1 MSEAFRKDF
10 HTKAGEKM
18 VLTPSPDYLSST
30 TFTNTTQTP
39 DSSKSTLDK
48 TKESIT
54 GGADKIARGAQPD
67 SSKSSTQEVHD
78 KFGRSKDETVH
89 GGSKEGFMDKTKHAF
104 GMDRH
109 T

>member
-18 VLTPSPDYLSST
+18 
-30 TFTNTTQTP
+30 TP

-48 TKESIT
+48 TKESLT

-67 SSKSSTQEVHD
+67 SSKSHTQEAHD
-78 KFGRSKDETVH
+78 KFGRSKDEAVH

-104 GMDRH
+104 GLDKH
-109 T
+109 

>member
-18 VLTPSPDYLSST
+18 
-30 TFTNTTQTP
+30 TP
-39 DSSKSTLDK
+39 DSSKSSFQK
-48 TKESIT
+48 AKEGVT

-67 SSKSSTQEVHD
+67 HSKSTTQEVSD

-89 GGSKEGFMDKTKHAF
+89 GGSKEDFMDKTKHAL
-104 GMDRH
+104 GMDKTTRH
-109 T
+109 DHV

>member
-18 VLTPSPDYLSST
+18 VRLSSFDFHT
-30 TFTNTTQTP
+30 HLILTHHSQTP

-67 SSKSSTQEVHD
+67 SSKSNTQEVHD
-78 KFGRSKDETVH
+78 KFGRSKDEAVH

-104 GMDRH
+104 GLDKH
-109 T
+109 